1 MILVLGIFLE
11 NEMVN
16 PYFDSTF
23 WHLLGFLYQKQS
35 GFVTGFCCEK
45 SESASNFINLT

>member
-11 NEMVN
+11 NDIVN

-23 WHLLGFLYQKQS
+23 LHILAFLYQKQS
-35 GFVTGFCCEK
+35 GFVNDFCCEK